1 MANYI
6 HVPDGAPEVPKLDVT
21 VDEHDYR
28 AGALKLVK
36 TLRPHW
42 KPSEVKMK
50 VILMSFVVAYN
61 SDGRK
66 PTLTKAESR
75 HVLTAA
81 RLTSYVMQKSEVKRV
96 AP

>member
-61 SDGRK
+61 SGGRT

-75 HVLTAA
+75 HVLIAA
-81 RLTSYVMQKSEVKRV
+81 RLTSYIMQKSEVKRV

>member
-6 HVPDGAPEVPKLDVT
+6 HVPEGAPLVPKLDVT

-28 AGALKLVK
+28 AGALKLIK

-50 VILMSFVVAYN
+50 KVVF
-61 SDGRK
+61 
-66 PTLTKAESR
+66 
-75 HVLTAA
+75 
-81 RLTSYVMQKSEVKRV
+81 KRV
-96 AP
+96 VPSNPQLRHQTEPSEAPWRSGETRQPM